1 MSKALLQAAA
11 SGQTAELCAL
21 LASGDDI
28 ESTHKA
34 TGRTALIE
42 AAIKGHTDTVQCLI
56 ENAARIDRTDDAIGY
71 TALGWAANQGHLPVV
86 KALLTAHACVDLQT
100 STFQHTPLMVAAQE
114 GHQAIVAALLAAGAG
129 VNLQTGDARNA
140 LSMAQERGHEQVV
153 ATLQAYGAAPPVP
166 PVEISIPWPAVSLD
180 ASDVD
185 DTDPVSVLRG
195 FLLAMHRWETD
206 CYEQSQRQ
214 SDDEGLDW
222 PAIQHR
228 QNQIFERFCTPK
240 PRTYGR
246 LGSFGFPPTYSP
258 DDTLIDVEP
267 LARRTLLMT
276 RQAPSTRL
284 RYEMLFSLVRKGGV
298 WRVDTKKERAWG
310 SLDKWEVGIL

>member
-1 MSKALLQAAA
+1 M
-11 SGQTAELCAL
+11 
-21 LASGDDI
+21 
-28 ESTHKA
+28 
-34 TGRTALIE
+34 
-42 AAIKGHTDTVQCLI
+42 
-56 ENAARIDRTDDAIGY
+56 
-71 TALGWAANQGHLPVV
+71 
-86 KALLTAHACVDLQT
+86 
-100 STFQHTPLMVAAQE
+100 
-114 GHQAIVAALLAAGAG
+114 
-129 VNLQTGDARNA
+129 
-140 LSMAQERGHEQVV
+140 
-153 ATLQAYGAAPPVP
+153 ATLQAYGAAPPLP

-195 FLLAMHRWETD
+195 FLLAMHGWETD

-222 PAIQHR
+222 SAIQHR

-258 DDTLIDVEP
+258 DDRLIDVEP

-276 RQAPSTRL
+276 RHPPQYAVALRNALQPRQEGWRL
-284 RYEMLFSLVRKGGV
+284 AGRHEKGTCLGFI
-298 WRVDTKKERAWG
+298 G
-310 SLDKWEVGIL
+310 